1 MEDVKIK
8 IAATWIAAM
17 FCYIYGDIFIFYVPG
32 HIEKIIAGDMP
43 IGSPITLLAAAILMS
58 IPGLMVVLSVTLQH
72 KTNRLANI
80 IMAIFHIVVV
90 IVAIFIP
97 PVSFDIYF
105 IYLTIVEVG
114 FNTLTIWYAW
124 NWSTQEGPPQ

>member
-8 IAATWIAAM
+8 LAATWIAAM
-17 FCYIYGDIFIFYVPG
+17 FCYIYGDIFGFYVPG
-32 HIEKIIAGDMP
+32 HIEKIMAGDMP

-58 IPGLMVVLSVTLQH
+58 IPSFMVLFSVTLPY
-72 KTNRLANI
+72 KSNRQVNI
-80 IMAIFHIVVV
+80 IMAIFHMVLV
-90 IVAIFIP
+90 IGAIFVP

-114 FNTLTIWYAW
+114 FNILTIWYAW
-124 NWSTQEGPPQ
+124 KWSTQEGSPQ

>member
-8 IAATWIAAM
+8 LAATWIAAM
-17 FCYIYGDIFIFYVPG
+17 FCYIYGDIFGFYVPG
-32 HIEKIIAGDMP
+32 HLEKIMAGDLP
-43 IGSPITLLAAAILMS
+43 IGSPITLLAAAILLS
-58 IPGLMVVLSVTLQH
+58 IPGFLVVLSVTLPQ
-72 KTNRLANI
+72 KSNRLVNI
-80 IMAIFHIVVV
+80 IMGIFHIVLV
-90 IVAIFIP
+90 IVSIFIP

-124 NWSTQEGPPQ
+124 KWSTQEGSPQ